1 MKWHIQNLTNDL
13 FLEMSLLNSKNW
25 FSFKNWFSRKYVNVG
40 IHAHQGLLL
49 KNEQRSN
56 SQKEKHE

>member
-56 SQKEKHE
+56 S